1 VATFTTPFW
10 IALAGVTAVAGGVAY
25 LSRPQPDP
33 TAGSSARAMAAIER
47 NTPALADVA
56 VPQADDDDRVP
67 TVAALPAGSPFSVDS
82 LGRLLVSEK
91 TLAVL
96 DSWLALAGRGQALAP
111 LEARLRSQL
120 PALAAERAWGLLQRH
135 AAYREDEREL
145 LKQLKTQAPLS
156 ARELLDRQMA
166 LRRRHFDSVSVQE
179 LFGVQEARG
188 LYASEVAR
196 ILADPSLSEAQ
207 QHQRLL
213 ALRMSLP
220 PEVAAQEF
228 GGTEFSF
235 AMEKQVAEMRSRG
248 ESDAEV
254 TFLRRQFV
262 DTEGAKSVVEIEREK
277 FDAERQAWELR
288 HASFIRE
295 RDQIYASDLDVP
307 EKQQRLERL
316 LQAHFGPAE
325 RERARALAGL

>member
-1 VATFTTPFW
+1 MATFTTPFW

-25 LSRPQPDP
+25 LSRPQPDAL
-33 TAGSSARAMAAIER
+33 AGSSARMMAVIER
-47 NTPALADVA
+47 HTPALADVA
-56 VPQADDDDRVP
+56 VPEPDEDRVP
-67 TVAALPAGSPFSVDS
+67 TVVGALPAGSPFSVDA
-82 LGRLLVSEK
+82 LGRLQVSAK
-91 TLAVL
+91 TLLVL
-96 DSWLALAGRGQALAP
+96 DSWLALAGRGQPLAP

-120 PALAAERAWGLLQRH
+120 PALAAERAFGLLQRY
-135 AAYREDEREL
+135 AAYRDDEREL
-145 LKQLKTQAPLS
+145 LKQLKTQHPLS

-196 ILADPSLSEAQ
+196 IFADPTLSEAQ

-220 PEVAAQEF
+220 PEVAAEEF

-262 DTEGAKSVVEIEREK
+262 DTEGMKSAVEIEREK
-277 FDAERQAWELR
+277 LDAERQAWELR
-288 HASFIRE
+288 HANFIRE
-295 RDQIYASDLDVP
+295 RDQIFASDLDVP
-307 EKQQRLERL
+307 DKQQRLERL

-325 RERARALAGL
+325 RERARLLAGL